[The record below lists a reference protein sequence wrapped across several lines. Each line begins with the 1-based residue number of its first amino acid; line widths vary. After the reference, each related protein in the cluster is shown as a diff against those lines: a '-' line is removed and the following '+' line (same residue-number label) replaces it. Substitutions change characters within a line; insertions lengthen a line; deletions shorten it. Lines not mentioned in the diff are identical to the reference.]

1 MAVQPIPPGIK
12 RLLGSV
18 SANTFAASIL
28 ATAIA
33 LQVFE
38 LTGSEFYLGL
48 IGIMQFLPLMAL
60 SPFTGTM
67 ADRYDRRHVYQA
79 GLGIAMLA
87 TVGLLIY
94 ASVADRSPVP
104 ILCLVALLGIA
115 RSVSMPA
122 SRSLPIDMAPE
133 GMVERVVAVRSLTFQ
148 IALVA
153 GPLAGAFANR
163 VSHLLP
169 FALAL
174 LAQVVALLTMRSVP
188 ATTTAKLASTPGAR
202 ETLRDAWN
210 GLKFIRNNP
219 IVFGAISLDLF
230 AVLFGGAVALLPA
243 IVEKRLNIDDVD
255 VGVGV
260 LQAGIAAGAA
270 LTALVLSL
278 KPVSRHAGPWLF
290 AVISVFGVA
299 TIVLGLTRSYAVAFA
314 AAVVLSAADQV
325 SVFVRASV
333 VPLATPESMRGRV
346 TAVEN
351 VFIGGSNQLG
361 AFESGLTARWFG
373 LAPAVVI
380 GGVATLVVVAA
391 GWKLLPELRSVDRF
405 EEVRPR

>member
-1 MAVQPIPPGIK
+1 MSRAPIPGGIK
-12 RLLGSV
+12 ILLGSV
-18 SANTFAASIL
+18 SANTFAASVL

-33 LQVFE
+33 LQIFE

-48 IGIMQFLPLMAL
+48 IGIVQFLPLMAL

-67 ADRYDRRHVYQA
+67 ADRYDRRHVYQVGIVIA
-79 GLGIAMLA
+79 FVATLALLFYAQSSSRSALPILAMVACLGI
-87 TVGLLIY
+87 G
-94 ASVADRSPVP
+94 
-104 ILCLVALLGIA
+104 

-133 GMVERVVAVRSLTFQ
+133 GMVERIVAVRSLTFQ
-148 IALVA
+148 VALIA

-163 VSHLLP
+163 VSHALP
-169 FALAL
+169 FILALA
-174 LAQVVALLTMRSVP
+174 AQLIALTTLRAVP
-188 ATTTAKLASTPGAR
+188 PAPIARLASAPGAR

-210 GLKFIRNNP
+210 GLRFIRNNP

-243 IVEKRLNIDDVD
+243 IVDKRLQVEDVD
-255 VGVGV
+255 LGVGV
-260 LQAGIAAGAA
+260 IQAGIAGGAA
-270 LTALVLSL
+270 LTALALSM
-278 KPVSRHAGPWLF
+278 KPLRRHVGAWLF
-290 AVISVFGVA
+290 GVIAVFGVA
-299 TIVLGLTRSYAVAFA
+299 TIVLGLTRSYVIALL
-314 AAVVLSAADQV
+314 AAVVLSGADQV

-361 AFESGLTARWFG
+361 AFESGLTAQWFG
-373 LAPAVVI
+373 LAPAVI
-380 GGVATLVVVAA
+380 AGGVATLAVVGL
-391 GWKLLPELRSVDRF
+391 GWVLLPDLRSVDRF
-405 EEVRPR
+405 EEVRAR